1 MHVQYEVL
9 VSLLLIEHSIK
20 SNMNAV
26 FNYIKR
32 LFGHVSAL
40 SVYVSLWPHPGPP
53 WKKVCTSA
61 CSIDH
66 SSTASLCT
74 STVPERLIEQQT
86 RSVVQRPRIPDPPPS
101 PDTATP
107 PLSPDPPKYSHVV
120 QCESVTWLLA
130 HQLKCICSVLIVLKD
145 FASINRKVE
154 GITFWNSA

>member
-1 MHVQYEVL
+1 MCYALHA
-9 VSLLLIEHSIK
+9 VSYGAALRSCVC
-20 SNMNAV
+20 S
-26 FNYIKR
+26 KR
-32 LFGHVSAL
+32 VC
-40 SVYVSLWPHPGPP
+40 VPMTTPRPH

-74 STVPERLIEQQT
+74 STVPEYLIEQQART
-86 RSVVQRPRIPDPPPS
+86 ALLRPHIPDPPPQPSS
-101 PDTATP
+101 PLQRRHP
-107 PLSPDPPKYSHVV
+107 SPLPWPPKRSHVV
-120 QCESVTWLLA
+120 QCERVTWTVA